1 MAPKTHSRP
10 HAQDPSLL
18 FTMLGFDLASYPKP
32 TMKHICQC
40 CSVNMASHGDK
51 VGIHILFIG
60 LAAKESILL
69 SFCLWGRNS
78 KVLPPMKNETSLDTE
93 PVTA

>member
-1 MAPKTHSRP
+1 
-10 HAQDPSLL
+10 
-18 FTMLGFDLASYPKP
+18 
-32 TMKHICQC
+32 
-40 CSVNMASHGDK
+40 MASRGDK
-51 VGIHILFIG
+51 VGIHILSIG

-93 PVTA
+93 PVTAWIVDFRLLEPHKLPS